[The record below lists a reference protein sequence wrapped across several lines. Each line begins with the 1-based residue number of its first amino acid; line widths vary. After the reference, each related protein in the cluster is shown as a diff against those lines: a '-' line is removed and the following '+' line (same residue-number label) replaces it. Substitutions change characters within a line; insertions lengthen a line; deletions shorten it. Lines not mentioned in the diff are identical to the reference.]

1 MIETRGKG
9 IFSKPNWYFDWHQPG
24 WHRLYVH
31 GLLWT
36 VLFEMSLTG
45 KSLIVLCP
53 SSHKATKTKVSQMT
67 NQIVD
72 YYITKLYVLITC
84 FGHSTARVWN
94 ICIYIYMYNSERG
107 TRMICGSKC
116 ENGNCIVL
124 HVLNMLRRIPN
135 AQSLKKKSIRPNT
148 ERPSFWTATNKWK
161 DKSLKKLERLLRTY
175 DGDGQYLQ
183 LTPPPEMK
191 HLPNTLPSTIL
202 SELVRFGRCI

>member
-1 MIETRGKG
+1 MDLPSRKKNTKNKYFTFLYIVFRSVLDLSIFTPEDPLQSGVARDNKPQISDLRRFRYMRSLQKHIFLQHIDSTKNEKKTACFLRPRGGVIETRGKG

-94 ICIYIYMYNSERG
+94 ICIYIY
-107 TRMICGSKC
+107 
-116 ENGNCIVL
+116 V
-124 HVLNMLRRIPN
+124 
-135 AQSLKKKSIRPNT
+135 
-148 ERPSFWTATNKWK
+148 
-161 DKSLKKLERLLRTY
+161 
-175 DGDGQYLQ
+175 
-183 LTPPPEMK
+183 
-191 HLPNTLPSTIL
+191 
-202 SELVRFGRCI
+202 